1 MCFRMEIKHCR
12 PPTVSH
18 IVLWC
23 PVSGRFGATG
33 CSIRLWLVLS
43 WTEEEGE
50 RGRGREGTCRSPFTM
65 LIKMKILQIA
75 VNREIE
81 TNEIGEWECRLQTSG
96 YIRSYHSIIPFEYS
110 DRPTAAKS
118 LQFANRQPA
127 KMGFVIVS
135 VHGINHFYWSK
146 EP

>member
-1 MCFRMEIKHCR
+1 MEIKHCR

-23 PVSGRFGATG
+23 PVSGRSGATG
-33 CSIRLWLVLS
+33 CSIRLWLVVS

-50 RGRGREGTCRSPFTM
+50 RGRGREGTSPFTM

-110 DRPTAAKS
+110 DRPTNSRQIPAIRKS
-118 LQFANRQPA
+118 TTGKN
-127 KMGFVIVS
+127 
-135 VHGINHFYWSK
+135 GIRNCFRSRN
-146 EP
+146 